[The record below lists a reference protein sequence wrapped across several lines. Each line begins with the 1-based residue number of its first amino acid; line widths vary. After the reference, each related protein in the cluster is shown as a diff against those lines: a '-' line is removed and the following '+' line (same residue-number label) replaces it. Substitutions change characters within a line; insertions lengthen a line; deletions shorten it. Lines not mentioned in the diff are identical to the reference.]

1 MSTILV
7 HDGSVTKKVM
17 VTGGAG
23 FIGSHVCVELLA
35 RGDDVVVVDNLVNAS
50 ARAVDAIGAVTGRP
64 PAFHELDVRD
74 AAGLVK
80 VFGEHEIEAV
90 VHCAGLKAVG
100 ESVREPLAYWDCNV
114 GGTIAL
120 LEAMD
125 EAGVRDLV
133 FSSSATVYAED
144 APRPLREDAPLGPTN
159 PYGQTKFVIER
170 LLGDVAAAGPWRF
183 VSLRYFNPVGAHPS
197 GELGEDP
204 RGEPNNLMPRLLH
217 FARDEEPA
225 ITVYGDDWPTA
236 DGTGVRDYLHVVDLA
251 VGHLAA
257 IDALRDLPG
266 HTTVNLGTGNGVSVL
281 ELVDAVER
289 ASGVTFERRVV
300 DRRPGD
306 VATSF
311 ASVDRAVELL
321 GWRAERGIDEMAADS
336 WRFFERHPDGFDG
349 DTGT

>member
-1 MSTILV
+1 MI
-7 HDGSVTKKVM
+7 
-17 VTGGAG
+17 
-23 FIGSHVCVELLA
+23 
-35 RGDDVVVVDNLVNAS
+35 VDNLVNS
-50 ARAVDAIGAVTGRP
+50 SPRAVDAVAAVTGRI
-64 PAFHELDVRD
+64 PAFFELDLRD
-74 AAGLVK
+74 RVGLAK
-80 VFGEHEIEAV
+80 VFAEHAVDVV

-114 GGTIAL
+114 GGTITL
-120 LEAMD
+120 LEVMA
-125 EAGVRDLV
+125 EAGVHDLV

-144 APRPLREDAPLGPTN
+144 APRPLDERAPLGPTN

-170 LLGDVAAAGPWRF
+170 LLGDVAPAGDWRF
-183 VSLRYFNPVGAHPS
+183 ISLRYFNPVGAHPS

-217 FARDEEPA
+217 FAGDDAPA
-225 ITVYGDDWPTA
+225 ITVYGDDWPTD

-257 IDALRDLPG
+257 IDAVPGLPG
-266 HTTVNLGTGNGVSVL
+266 HTAVNLGTGRGVSVL
-281 ELVDAVER
+281 ELVEAVER
-289 ASGVTFERRVV
+289 ASGVSFERQVV

-336 WRFFERHPDGFDG
+336 WRWFEQHPAGFDG
-349 DTGT
+349 TGS

>member
-7 HDGSVTKKVM
+7 HDGPVTKKVM

-23 FIGSHVCVELLA
+23 FIGSHVCVELLG
-35 RGDDVVVVDNLVNAS
+35 RGDDVVIVDNLVNAS
-50 ARAVDAIGAVTGRP
+50 ARAVDAVESVTGREV
-64 PAFHELDVRD
+64 AFHELDLRD
-74 AAGLVK
+74 GAGLAK
-80 VFGEHEIEAV
+80 VFAERDIDAV

-114 GGTIAL
+114 GGTISL

-125 EAGVRDLV
+125 GAGVRDLV

-144 APRPLREDAPLGPTN
+144 APRPLDEDAPLGPTN
-159 PYGQTKFVIER
+159 PYGQTKLVIER
-170 LLGDVAAAGPWRF
+170 LLDDVAPAGDWRF
-183 VSLRYFNPVGAHPS
+183 LSLRYFNPVGAHAS

-217 FARDEEPA
+217 FARDERPA
-225 ITVYGDDWPTA
+225 ITIYGDDWPTE

-257 IDALRDLPG
+257 IDALVDLPG
-266 HTTVNLGTGNGVSVL
+266 HTAVNLGTGNGVSVL
-281 ELVDAVER
+281 QLVAAVER
-289 ASGVTFERRVV
+289 ASGVTFERQLV

-311 ASVDRAVELL
+311 ASVGRAAELFD
-321 GWRAERGIDEMAADS
+321 WRAERGIDEMAADS
-336 WRFFERHPDGFDG
+336 WRWFERHPDGFDG
-349 DTGT
+349 SP